1 MFYFAYEYDSDRVY
15 AQKTKGASC
24 VSAAQVACAEEQRKA
39 LGRFFQPLFRQK
51 IVLLDT
57 MLCYGRLEGK
67 VGFAECREQIKLW
80 WIILAII
87 LAILLIG
94 IILLL
99 IWKCCATLI
108 DRREFA
114 KFEKERQ
121 NAKWDTVR
129 GPRGGAKNEA
139 QLVRGRGRTLGCG
152 RVDRQQVRNA

>member
-1 MFYFAYEYDSDRVY
+1 MSYGE
-15 AQKTKGASC
+15 
-24 VSAAQVACAEEQRKA
+24 
-39 LGRFFQPLFRQK
+39 RFIFS
-51 IVLLDT
+51 
-57 MLCYGRLEGK
+57 
-67 VGFAECREQIKLW
+67 ECQEKIKLW

-121 NAKWDTVR
+121 NAKWDTVSTIIQFKVKW
-129 GPRGGAKNEA
+129 A
-139 QLVRGRGRTLGCG
+139 
-152 RVDRQQVRNA
+152 